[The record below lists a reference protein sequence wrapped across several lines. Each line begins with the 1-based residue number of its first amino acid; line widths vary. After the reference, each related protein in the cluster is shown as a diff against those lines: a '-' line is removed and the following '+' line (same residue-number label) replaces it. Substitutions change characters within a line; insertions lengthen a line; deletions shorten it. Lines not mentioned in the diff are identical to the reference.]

1 MKTIIYNVVDLNKKV
16 ITGDVEQHILKD
28 INYKI
33 HEGDF
38 LVILGPSGAGK
49 TTLLNVLS
57 ALDKPTSGQLIYKG
71 EHMEKYS
78 KQKMTDFRSK
88 IGFVFQEYEL
98 IENLTVYE
106 NVKIVTLLGK
116 DDVDIDSILQ
126 QVGLEKYKNKFP
138 AQLSGGEKQRVA
150 IARALAKKPEMLFC
164 DEPTGALDE
173 KNGKNILETLQEI
186 NKNGTT
192 IVSVTHLLG
201 MADMASHVIKIV
213 DGMIVEERENTQP
226 IEAKEIRWI

>member
-71 EHMEKYS
+71 EHLEKYP
-78 KQKMTDFRSK
+78 KRKMTDFRSK
-88 IGFVFQEYEL
+88 IGFVFQDYEL

-213 DGMIVEERENTQP
+213 DGIIVEERENTQP

>member
-71 EHMEKYS
+71 EHLEKYS
-78 KQKMTDFRSK
+78 KRKMTDFRSK